1 MENDTW
7 EKNSGFKSYDQ
18 AALEGERES
27 HMNLET
33 TKDSNVVV
41 QGAEVSHGFLRRGF
55 PNEKFFLLH

>member
-18 AALEGERES
+18 AALKSERES

-33 TKDSNVVV
+33 TKDSSVVV
-41 QGAEVSHGFLRRGF
+41 QGVKVSRVSKKRFS
-55 PNEKFFLLH
+55 

>member
-18 AALEGERES
+18 AALKGERES

-33 TKDSNVVV
+33 TKDSNVVI

-55 PNEKFFLLH
+55 PN